1 MKKVK
6 DMSFKK
12 KILPKIDELK
22 YLYHKDKESF
32 VKSMK
37 EADVLMGSE
46 ESIEW
51 VEKKL
56 NEWKFMKNE
65 NK

>member
-1 MKKVK
+1 
-6 DMSFKK
+6 MSFKK
-12 KILPKIDELK
+12 KILPRIDELK
-22 YLYHKDKESF
+22 DLYHSDKESF

>member
-1 MKKVK
+1 
-6 DMSFKK
+6 MSFKK

-22 YLYHKDKESF
+22 ELYHKDKETF
-32 VKSMK
+32 IKNIK
-37 EADVLMGSE
+37 QYDVLMGSE

-51 VEKKL
+51 VEKKI

>member
-1 MKKVK
+1 
-6 DMSFKK
+6 MSFKK

-22 YLYHKDKESF
+22 DLYHKDKESF

>member
-1 MKKVK
+1 
-6 DMSFKK
+6 MSFKK
-12 KILPKIDELK
+12 KILPRIDELK
-22 YLYHKDKESF
+22 GLYYNDKESF
-32 VKSMK
+32 IKSMK
-37 EADVLMGSE
+37 DADVLMGSE

-56 NEWKFMKNE
+56 NEWKYIKNE

>member
-1 MKKVK
+1 
-6 DMSFKK
+6 MSFNK
-12 KILPKIDELK
+12 KILPRIDELK
-22 YLYHKDKESF
+22 DLYYNDKESF
-32 VKSMK
+32 IKSMK
-37 EADVLMGSE
+37 DADVLMGSE

>member
-1 MKKVK
+1 MG
-6 DMSFKK
+6 FNK
-12 KILPKIDELK
+12 KILPRIDELK
-22 YLYHKDKESF
+22 DLYYKDKESF

-56 NEWKFMKNE
+56 NEWKFIKNE